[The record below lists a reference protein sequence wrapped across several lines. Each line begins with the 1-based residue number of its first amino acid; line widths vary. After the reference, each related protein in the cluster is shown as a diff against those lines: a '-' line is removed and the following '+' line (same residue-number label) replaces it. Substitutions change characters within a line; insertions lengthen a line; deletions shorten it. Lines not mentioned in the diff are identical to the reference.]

1 MNLTAWPALW
11 LVDPV
16 LCGTAACKRMRLQHA
31 NQESC
36 MVLMQVRD
44 IQEVC
49 PGVSEQE
56 AIKALEMC
64 NSR

>member
-1 MNLTAWPALW
+1 MPAVW
-11 LVDPV
+11 D
-16 LCGTAACKRMRLQHA
+16 CSMRLQHA

-56 AIKALEMC
+56 AIKALKMC